1 MNGRL
6 DAVKREALARF
17 LKALETGGTYIFL
30 VSTYVS
36 IAVNSLSMGLMSVT
50 FLGISITER
59 KWPVRRTPLDYYF
72 AGFLVVQTIATI
84 FSSDP
89 LQSIILS
96 KRVLLIGLV
105 YFFATFITT
114 EIRARRLVATLL
126 GTAVLVAVIGVMKLV
141 MGGPGDNTRLSIFQF
156 YMTTS
161 ELMTIGVLLLFPFA
175 IHPRTPRNMRLLV
188 IASMLPVLVS
198 LWATVTRGAYVAVT
212 AGVLCIALL
221 RNRRVVIPVLLLIA
235 VLILFAPPYIKARIE
250 SIVDVNHPENK
261 VRLEL
266 WKAGIAIFRDHPVVG
281 VGDIDT
287 GLLIDKYADPS
298 LPRLWGH
305 LHNTLLQ
312 VLVNYGVI
320 GFVVFVA
327 MFVKIARVEWGIY
340 TLVREDWFRGSF
352 AVGVLAALVAFFVN
366 GLTEWNFGDQEVI
379 TLIWTTLGMLIGI
392 GGLERGILPP
402 GAQRPPAAPE
412 PA

>member
-1 MNGRL
+1 MMQMLNE
-6 DAVKREALARF
+6 VKRGALTRF
-17 LKALETGGTYIFL
+17 LRALETGGTYIFL

-36 IAVNSLSMGLMSVT
+36 IAVNSLSMGLMSLT

-59 KWPVRRTPLDYYF
+59 QWTVRRTPLDYYF
-72 AGFLVVQTIATI
+72 AGFLIVQIIATI
-84 FSSDP
+84 FSADP

-105 YFFATFITT
+105 YFFATIITT

-126 GTAVLVAVIGVMKLV
+126 GTAVIVSVIGVIKLV
-141 MGGPGDNTRLSIFQF
+141 LGGPGDNTRLGIFQF

-161 ELMTIGVLLLFPFA
+161 ELMTIGALLLFPFA
-175 IHPRTPRNMRLLV
+175 VHPRTPRNVRWLV
-188 IASMLPVLVS
+188 IAAMLPVLVA

-212 AGVLCIALL
+212 AGILFIAIV
-221 RNRRVVIPVLLLIA
+221 RNRRVVIPVILLVA
-235 VLILFAPPYIKARIE
+235 VLILFSPPYIKGRIE

-266 WKAGIAIFRDHPVVG
+266 WKAGIAIFKDHPVVG

-287 GLLIDKYADPS
+287 GRLIDKYADPD

-320 GFVVFVA
+320 GFIVFVA
-327 MFVKIARVEWGIY
+327 MFVRVARVEWVIF
-340 TLVREDWFRGSF
+340 TLVREDWFKGSF
-352 AVGVLAALVAFFVN
+352 AVGVLASLVAFFVN

-379 TLIWTTLGMLIGI
+379 ILIWTTLGMLIGI
-392 GGLERGILPP
+392 GGLARGSSP
-402 GAQRPPAAPE
+402 PE
-412 PA
+412 PQKSQAALEPA

>member
-1 MNGRL
+1 MKQML
-6 DAVKREALARF
+6 DTAKRSALVRV
-17 LKALETGGTYIFL
+17 LGALETGASYIFL

-50 FLGISITER
+50 FLGIAVAGK

-72 AGFLVVQTIATI
+72 AGFLVVQVLATI

-89 LQSIILS
+89 LQSLILS

-105 YFFATFITT
+105 YFFATIITT
-114 EIRARRLVATLL
+114 ETRARRLVATLL
-126 GTAVLVAVIGVMKLV
+126 GTAVLVAVIGVLKLLL
-141 MGGPGDNTRLSIFQF
+141 GGPGDNTRLSIFQF

-161 ELMTIGVLLLFPFA
+161 ELLTIAALLLFPFA
-175 IHPRTPRNMRLLV
+175 IHPRTPRSVRALV
-188 IASMLPVLVS
+188 IASMVPVLVS

-212 AGVLCIALL
+212 AGVLFIAIV
-221 RNRRVVIPVLLLIA
+221 RNRRIVIPVILLVA

-281 VGDIDT
+281 VGDIDS
-287 GLLIDKYADPS
+287 GHLIDKYADPS

-320 GFVVFVA
+320 GFIVFVA
-327 MFVKIARVEWGIY
+327 MFVRVAGVEWRIF
-340 TLVREDWFRGSF
+340 TLVRDDWFKGSF
-352 AVGVLAALVAFFVN
+352 AIGVLAALVAFFVN

-379 TLIWTTLGMLIGI
+379 TLIWTTLGILLGI
-392 GGLERGILPP
+392 GGLDHADPLRGTQERHN
-402 GAQRPPAAPE
+402 
-412 PA
+412 